1 MSQGQGV
8 PGPAGVPAS
17 TGVPYLGSKISLIS
31 KAEIRYEGTLYTIDP
46 NEATVALAKVRSFGT
61 EDRPTDRP
69 LPPRNEIF
77 EFIIFRGHDI
87 KDLHV
92 CEPPKPQP
100 TEGVPLDP
108 AIVKSSQPP
117 PGPAGAAY
125 PGVSPGYPPGHP
137 PGQMYQ
143 QFSQPVYYSQ
153 QPTPGFAMPPA
164 QGQPQTGSA
173 RNPSPGIDHSVEQ
186 MNRTPPITA
195 VGSRPLA
202 GSQSSTPP
210 LSRKSPT
217 SDQGVQVQPGSPDKP
232 SHDQLY
238 NRQPHHQQ
246 NQQFRNQNARR
257 GGGFRQNN
265 TENRDGS
272 YRQNSIDN
280 RDISYRQNSTDNRDG
295 SYRQNSFDNRDGN
308 YRQDSIDNRD
318 RGDGGHRQ
326 NSIDNRERGE
336 RGSSAS
342 YSRGRSN
349 NRAQIRGGPPR
360 GGHRGVAPRGQ
371 GMRGGRSSEPLKFD
385 TDFDFETSNAQF
397 DKEDIEKELKNLS
410 LSDKSVNGDKGEE
423 EPEIEEE
430 EGEEEGEDEPVFYDQ
445 KKSFFDNISC
455 EASDRA
461 KGQRTT
467 WREERKLNS
476 ETFGISENFRRN
488 YRGRHNWRGGNMRG
502 GWRGGRGRGGG
513 GYNREGGGG
522 YYGGNRGGGRGRR
535 NWDYDDRRRF
545 DGPPRVEVKS

>member
-1 MSQGQGV
+1 MSQGQSV
-8 PGPAGVPAS
+8 PGQAGVPAS

-125 PGVSPGYPPGHP
+125 PGVSPGYPPG
-137 PGQMYQ
+137 QMYQ
-143 QFSQPVYYSQ
+143 QFSQPVYYGQ
-153 QPTPGFAMPPA
+153 QQTGGFAMPPA
-164 QGQPQTGSA
+164 QSQPHT
-173 RNPSPGIDHSVEQ
+173 
-186 MNRTPPITA
+186 
-195 VGSRPLA
+195 

-217 SDQGVQVQPGSPDKP
+217 SDQGVQVQPGSPEKAA
-232 SHDQLY
+232 HGELY
-238 NRQPHHQQ
+238 SRHPHHQQ
-246 NQQFRNQNARR
+246 NQQFRNQNVKRGG
-257 GGGFRQNN
+257 GGGFRQNS
-265 TENRDGS
+265 TENRDGH
-272 YRQNSIDN
+272 
-280 RDISYRQNSTDNRDG
+280 YRQNSTE
-295 SYRQNSFDNRDGN
+295 NRDGN
-308 YRQDSIDNRD
+308 YRQNSTENRDGNYRQNSIDNRD
-318 RGDGGHRQ
+318 RGDGGYRQ
-326 NSIDNRERGE
+326 NSIDNRDRGDGGYRQNNIDNRERGT
-336 RGSSAS
+336 SAS

-349 NRAQIRGGPPR
+349 NRAQVRGGPPR
-360 GGHRGVAPRGQ
+360 GHRGIAPRGQ

-430 EGEEEGEDEPVFYDQ
+430 EGEEEGEDGPIFYDQ

-455 EASDRA
+455 EATDRA

-476 ETFGISENFRRN
+476 ETFGIPEHFRRN
-488 YRGRHNWRGGNMRG
+488 YRGRNNWRGGNMRG

-513 GYNREGGGG
+513 GYSRDGGG
-522 YYGGNRGGGRGRR
+522 YYGGSGNRGGGRGRR
-535 NWDYDDRRRF
+535 NWEYDDRRRF